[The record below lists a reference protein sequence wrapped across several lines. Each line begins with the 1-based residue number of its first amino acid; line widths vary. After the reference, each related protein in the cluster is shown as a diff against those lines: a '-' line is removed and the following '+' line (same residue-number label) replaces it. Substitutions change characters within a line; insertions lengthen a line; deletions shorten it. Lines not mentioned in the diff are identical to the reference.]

1 MENNKFFNRLIF
13 NTITFPSFPRRGG
26 PGSGFVRAGIRSRAG
41 VVDQLLSKLAF
52 MENNKF
58 FNRLIFNTITFPSFR
73 RRGGPGSG
81 FVRAGIRSRA
91 GVVEENLMVIIFR
104 LKRIKL
110 GTSFLRV
117 PVLLYFDLKTGWFF
131 RTLNTY

>member
-13 NTITFPSFPRRGG
+13 NTITFPSFQRRGG
-26 PGSGFVRAGIRSRAG
+26 PVG
-41 VVDQLLSKLAF
+41 D
-52 MENNKF
+52 
-58 FNRLIFNTITFPSFR
+58 
-73 RRGGPGSG
+73 

-117 PVLLYFDLKTGWFF
+117 PVLLYFDLKTGWYF